1 MTRTG
6 FRLNRR
12 ALFGMMVLAALG
24 ALPVQAATLVAVPTA
39 ADGVL
44 GDSAC
49 SLREAVMQINAGVN
63 SNDCVDVSGVAYG
76 TNDTIRLQEGTYN
89 LSATGLD
96 ETWQG
101 TLPNFA
107 VVNTPDASK
116 GDLDLQRS
124 VRIVGA
130 GADRTVIQWDSA
142 VPEVERDRI
151 FHVFTLNL
159 TTVSVAIEGVTIQG
173 GRTFEDF
180 IEFGADDPASPGV
193 ALTEYYLRRAGGGIA
208 VGPSAN
214 VVLIDPAV
222 EGDEN
227 AAGRGGSQ
235 RPNEPNVGGA
245 TFSLALTGVK
255 VLSNQAQGDGAGIYT
270 ASPMT
275 LSGVVVSANV
285 STVNG
290 GGIYNEGN
298 SEVTATTISGN
309 QAEGGGGMFLTG
321 SNTVTISGTT
331 LSGNRAVGGGAI
343 SGRADVTVNMVNSTI
358 SGNLGEDV
366 GAGLYTNGAASLRF
380 VTIANNFTGAE
391 SITSGSGV
399 NVFPSGAVTV
409 TLRNVIL
416 SGNKRGWEF
425 ATYPDPADDPTLF
438 DANCGYT
445 GSSMAITSN
454 GHNLSSDLTC
464 TTLTETTD
472 RRNIDPKIG
481 ELADNGGPTFTHA
494 LLNDSPALSAG
505 TPEAGITTDQRGQP
519 REIPP
524 DIGAFELDNIGGG
537 GGGCAVGGEGRLD
550 PTLPAML
557 AAALAF
563 FGWRRRAGK

>member
-1 MTRTG
+1 MKTST
-6 FRLNRR
+6 FRLDRK
-12 ALFGMMVLAALG
+12 AFFGLVISAAAA

-44 GDSAC
+44 GDNAC

-76 TNDTIRLQEGTYN
+76 TNDTITLPAGTYN
-89 LSATGLD
+89 LTATGLD

-101 TLPNFA
+101 TAPNFA

-130 GADRTVIQWDSA
+130 GASQTVIQWEASVA
-142 VPEVERDRI
+142 ELERDRV
-151 FHVFTLNL
+151 FHLYTLAL
-159 TTVSVAIEGVTIQG
+159 TAVNVAIEGVTIQG
-173 GRTFEDF
+173 GRTYEENFAQ
-180 IEFGADDPASPGV
+180 GAPGSDGV
-193 ALTEYYLRRAGGGIA
+193 TLTEWYFRRAGGGIA
-208 VGPSAN
+208 VGPGAN
-214 VVLIDPAV
+214 VVLIDPSLA
-222 EGDEN
+222 GDDNSE
-227 AAGRGGSQ
+227 GRGGSQ
-235 RPNEPNVGGA
+235 RPDEPDVGGA
-245 TFSLALTGVK
+245 TFSIALSGVK
-255 VLSNQAQGDGAGIYT
+255 VLNNRAEGDGAGIYT

-275 LSGVVVSANV
+275 LTGAVVSGNI

-298 SEVTATTISGN
+298 SEITATTISGN
-309 QAEGGGGMFLTG
+309 RAEGGGGLFLTG
-321 SNTVTISGTT
+321 SNTVAISGTT

-343 SGRADVTVNMVNSTI
+343 SGRADVTINMVNSTI
-358 SGNLGEDV
+358 SGNFGEDV

-391 SITSGSGV
+391 SDTSGSGV
-399 NVFPSGAVTV
+399 NVFPSEAVAV

-416 SGNKRGWEF
+416 AGNMKGWEF

-472 RRNIDPKIG
+472 RINIDPKIG
-481 ELADNGGPTFTHA
+481 ALADNGGPTFTHA
-494 LLNDSPALSAG
+494 LLSGSPALSAAL
-505 TPEAGITTDQRGQP
+505 PEVGVTTDQRGQP
-519 REIPP
+519 RETPP

-550 PTLPAML
+550 PTLPTMF

>member
-1 MTRTG
+1 MKTNI
-6 FRLNRR
+6 FQLNRK
-12 ALFGMMVLAALG
+12 AIFGLAILAAAG
-24 ALPVQAATLVAVPTA
+24 ALPVHAATLIPVPAA
-39 ADGVL
+39 ADGVA
-44 GDSAC
+44 GDGLC
-49 SLREAVMQINAGVN
+49 SLREAVIQINAGAN
-63 SNDCVDVSGVAYG
+63 SADCVNGVGDVYG
-76 TNDTIRLQEGTYN
+76 TNDTITLSAGTYN
-89 LSATGLD
+89 LTVTGLD
-96 ETWQG
+96 EGFTG
-101 TLPNFA
+101 LLPNFI
-107 VVNTPDASK
+107 VVNIPNPAI
-116 GDLDLQRS
+116 GDIDITRS

-130 GADRTVIQWDSA
+130 GADTTIIQWDGTVA
-142 VPEVERDRI
+142 EADRDRI
-151 FHVFTLNL
+151 FHVFT
-159 TTVSVAIEGVTIQG
+159 TTDGAIVNVAMEGVTIQG
-173 GRTFEDF
+173 GRTYEENFAE
-180 IEFGADDPASPGV
+180 GPPASDVNVP
-193 ALTEYYLRRAGGGIA
+193 TQWYFRRAGGGLA
-208 VGPSAN
+208 VGPGAN
-214 VVLIDPAV
+214 VVLIDPAL
-222 EGDEN
+222 EGSEN
-227 AAGRGGSQ
+227 AGGRGGSQ
-235 RPNEPNVGGA
+235 RPTDPESGA

-275 LSGVVVSANV
+275 LTGVLVSGNT

-298 SEVTATTISGN
+298 TSIIGSTISGN
-309 QAEGGGGMFLTG
+309 LAEGGGGLFLTG
-321 SNTVTISGTT
+321 SNTVIITGTT

-343 SGRADVTVNMVNSTI
+343 SGRADVTLNMLNSTI

-409 TLRNVIL
+409 SLRNVIL
-416 SGNKRGWEF
+416 AGNMRGWEF

-472 RRNIDPKIG
+472 RFNIDPRIG
-481 ELADNGGPTFTHA
+481 ALADNGGPTFTHA
-494 LLNDSPALSAG
+494 LLGDSPALSAG
-505 TPEAGITTDQRGQP
+505 APEVGVITDQRGQP
-519 REIPP
+519 REVPP

-537 GGGCAVGGEGRLD
+537 GGGCALGGNGRLD
-550 PTLPAML
+550 PTFPALL
-557 AAALAF
+557 AAGLAF
-563 FGWRRRAGK
+563 FGWRGFRSPR